1 MVEYCVHAQKQD
13 KLFGP
18 GRKESVYY
26 ASNPEGFKYCFE
38 VPTSFLLLRHNGYI
52 FATGN
57 TGKTAVAIWIDQRLR
72 TKRQIKKT
80 LVIAPKTLLRSVWYN
95 DFKKFAPATRVVVS
109 TAGKHESI
117 FAQDADVYVTNTDA
131 VKWLAKQPKAFFKD
145 FGLLINDE
153 STAFKH
159 HTSQRS
165 KAMARIA
172 KHFKYRRLMTGTPNS
187 NGITDVWH
195 QALILDD
202 GKRLGTSFYA
212 FRNTVCTPIQRGRN
226 IHAVEWVDKDGAEE
240 AVFGLLSDIVV
251 RHRFEDCVDI
261 PENHRYNIT
270 YQMTPKQRAKY
281 EEMAQ
286 WAIMELNKLETITA
300 INAASVTTKL
310 LQIASGAVYASPDKY
325 HVVDTSRYEM
335 IIDLAEARKHP
346 LVFFLWKHQ
355 RDLLVAEAD
364 KRGLTFAVI
373 DGNTNETERHAI
385 VQRYQ
390 AGQYDVIFAHPKSAG
405 HGLTLT
411 RGTATIWASPTYDLE
426 VFEQGSKRQ
435 HRMGQTQ
442 KTETIVVCAED
453 SIDERAFAALMDK
466 KVRMDNLLEL
476 FTLAA

>member
-1 MVEYCVHAQKQD
+1 MKPFKHQLKSLKHAESTPVVFD
-13 KLFGP
+13 CSDP
-18 GRKESVYY
+18 G
-26 ASNPEGFKYCFE
+26 
-38 VPTSFLLLRHNGYI
+38 
-52 FATGN
+52 

-172 KHFKYRRLMTGTPNS
+172 KHFRYRRLMTGTPQS
-187 NGITDVWH
+187 KGMHHIGDKARYKLLLTGTVITNRELDVFS
-195 QALILDD
+195 QYRFLNPQIF
-202 GKRLGTSFYA
+202 GTSFYA